1 MENYKKR
8 LEVGDNVIRRDGISN
23 MQVMLNVV
31 RVTKTQAILNDG
43 CKLKIEYYGLHLDKV
58 GSNLWDCTSYELATE
73 KSINEYNIYARELK
87 LKRWFDNFYKKASI
101 EQIEK
106 IYNEYK
112 DKQLWK

>member
-1 MENYKKR
+1 MEKNKKR
-8 LEVGDNVIRRDGISN
+8 LEVGDNVIRRNVISN
-23 MQVMLNVV
+23 MQVMLKVV

-43 CKLKIEYYGLHLDKV
+43 CKLKIEYYGLHLDNV
-58 GSNLWDCTSYELATE
+58 GANLWDCTSYELATE

-87 LKRWFDNFYKKASI
+87 IKIWFDNFYKNASI

-112 DKQLWK
+112 DKI

>member
-1 MENYKKR
+1 MEKDKKR
-8 LEVGDNVIRRDGISN
+8 LSIGDVVIRRNNISN
-23 MQVMLNVV
+23 MQYMLKVV

-43 CKLKIEYYGLHLDKV
+43 CKLKIECGGFHIGEV
-58 GSNLWDCTSYELATE
+58 GARLWDCTSYELATE

-87 LKRWFDNFYKKASI
+87 LKRWFDNFYKNASI

-112 DKQLWK
+112 DK

>member
-1 MENYKKR
+1 MEKNKKR
-8 LEVGDNVIRRDGISN
+8 LAIGDVVIRHNNISN
-23 MQVMLNVV
+23 MQVMLKVV

-87 LKRWFDNFYKKASI
+87 LKRWFDNLYKNASI

-112 DKQLWK
+112 DKI